1 MKLGFMGIFS
11 FGKKR
16 TDASEREGQRGDGR
30 GNSRVSGR
38 DTGRSA
44 RASERRERT
53 MAAAGGAD
61 RAPAAARVRRGA
73 PGQETM
79 LDPTLP
85 EKQRARRRLVGAIA
99 LVLAAVVILPMVLDS
114 HPKPVTND
122 IAISI
127 PDQDGGRARARGT
140 DASVRSAANNPAML
154 AMDSNDSESV
164 KNAANT
170 MNATD
175 AAAPDSPP
183 ASLKANTQASQAG
196 QGTIGTAA
204 NSATSNAA
212 APGRLAA
219 GGPAKTTAKV
229 ATATTA
235 ATASTASTGTGK
247 SETNY
252 PRPQPAPSGSASD
265 ASLPPTPATP
275 GSRYVVQLGA
285 FNSDAAAREW
295 VSKLKNIGVPA
306 YTDHVKQ
313 ANGVTQVMLRA
324 GPFADRTVAQAAVLK
339 VRRAGLSE
347 AGH

>member
-38 DTGRSA
+38 DSGRTA
-44 RASERRERT
+44 RSGERRERT

-99 LVLAAVVILPMVLDS
+99 LVLAAVIILPMVLDS
-114 HPKPVTND
+114 HPKPVTSD

-140 DASVRSAANNPAML
+140 DANVRSAANNPAML
-154 AMDSNDSESV
+154 AMNSDDGGSG

-175 AAAPDSPP
+175 AAALDSPP
-183 ASLKANTQASQAG
+183 VSAKTST
-196 QGTIGTAA
+196 QGTPGTAA
-204 NSATSNAA
+204 TATAVPSKSAASGAVS
-212 APGRLAA
+212 
-219 GGPAKTTAKV
+219 AKTTAKV
-229 ATATTA
+229 GA
-235 ATASTASTGTGK
+235 ADAGK
-247 SETNY
+247 TETNY
-252 PRPQPAPSGSASD
+252 PKPQPGPNESASD

-275 GSRYVVQLGA
+275 GSRYIVQLGA

-295 VSKLKNIGVPA
+295 VAKLKNIGVPT